1 MGDATVI
8 LSSVGSSSF
17 ASVPSSIREPLLVA
31 LTTRVV
37 RRVKEEPAIPA
48 SVLLPLV
55 DRGGVVHVWLT
66 RRPQTMRRHR
76 GQVAFPGG
84 KRDPGESALEAALR
98 EADEE
103 LGFSPSMVDVLGGL
117 DALVTTTGFA
127 ISPFVGWLR
136 DDVEARPNV
145 AEIARAFCVPLGAF
159 VFAEP
164 RPHLLRG
171 SGITRIA
178 PSYAVDGEIVWG
190 ATARI
195 MGDLVKLVRRVIA

>member
-1 MGDATVI
+1 MI
-8 LSSVGSSSF
+8 SSPVGSSSSS
-17 ASVPSSIREPLLVA
+17 SVPSSIRGPLRGA
-31 LTTRVV
+31 LGTRVV
-37 RRVKEEPAIPA
+37 RRAKGEPATPA

-55 DRGGVVHVWLT
+55 DRGGHVHVWLT
-66 RRPQTMRRHR
+66 RRPETMKQHR

-84 KRDPGESALEAALR
+84 KRDPGETALEAALR

-103 LGFSPSMVDVLGGL
+103 LGFGPALVDVLGGL
-117 DALVTTTGFA
+117 DDLVTTTGFA

-136 DDVEARPNV
+136 EDVVARPN
-145 AEIARAFCVPLGAF
+145 AGEIARAFCVPLGAF
-159 VFAEP
+159 VSTEP
-164 RPHLLRG
+164 RPHFLRG

-195 MGDLVKLVRRVIA
+195 MRDLVTVVRAVSG